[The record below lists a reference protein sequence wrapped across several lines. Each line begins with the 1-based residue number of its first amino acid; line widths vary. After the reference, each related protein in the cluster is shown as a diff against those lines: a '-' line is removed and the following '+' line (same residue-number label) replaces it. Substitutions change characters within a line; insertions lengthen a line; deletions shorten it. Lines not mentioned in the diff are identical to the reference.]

1 VALQV
6 REGRGQPVAV
16 EVALGLVGLMRVES
30 TAVLAK
36 AMVAQV
42 GMLRQRALLAW
53 RGLMQRDSYLH
64 LITMLLT
71 GGVVVVAAAAAVVV
85 AAGVAAR
92 QSKTLPPSVLTNC
105 PTTTHKAL
113 HHESLSWRCEA
124 LQPTPDTTLTFQ

>member
-1 VALQV
+1 M
-6 REGRGQPVAV
+6 AV

-85 AAGVAAR
+85 AAAVAVGAAPATAR
-92 QSKTLPPSVLTNC
+92 RPS
-105 PTTTHKAL
+105 
-113 HHESLSWRCEA
+113 
-124 LQPTPDTTLTFQ
+124 TLTSRATRFATSWPRPAVCPVP